1 MPIKVTCPKCQGVL
15 HAPDDAGG
23 KRGKCPTCGTV
34 LAIPADG
41 AHVADAPVSE
51 PYRSAAEASREEAP
65 GTQRSSFGA
74 IPRPADVE
82 PRRPA
87 SAARVPAPP
96 AFTPPEP
103 RKLADPF
110 ARAGKRAVPGIPG
123 SGLARA
129 WRRARRGLWWVQLSL
144 FLCLLG
150 LLGYAG
156 IMIAENL
163 GTKLPAQDPGYLKQ
177 EGLSSD
183 TEIRLGVVLIPYA
196 LGLLAWTL
204 GLFGF
209 SNVPRSSFAK
219 GLATAAAVASLIVL
233 LGVIALAAPAVA
245 QAVQGF
251 LPQGLLPADDANGIA
266 QRTGIVLTLVFGV
279 LAEIWFVG
287 AMGRMGAALH
297 DSRLASRATRFAVLV
312 GLAVAAVV
320 IGRVAY
326 EVYPRDIDEFVAAN
340 VQPQWDKLGT
350 NKPAAVWG
358 LVALGGLLV
367 WLMYTRLVGAGRRAI
382 REWLETNEPGV

>member
-1 MPIKVTCPKCQGVL
+1 
-15 HAPDDAGG
+15 
-23 KRGKCPTCGTV
+23 
-34 LAIPADG
+34 
-41 AHVADAPVSE
+41 
-51 PYRSAAEASREEAP
+51 
-65 GTQRSSFGA
+65 
-74 IPRPADVE
+74 
-82 PRRPA
+82 
-87 SAARVPAPP
+87 VPAPP
-96 AFTPPEP
+96 AFAPTEP

-123 SGLARA
+123 SGLART
-129 WRRARRGLWWVQLSL
+129 WRRARRGLGWVQLSL

-163 GTKLPAQDPGYLKQ
+163 GVKLPAQDPGYLKQ

-183 TEIRLGVVLIPYA
+183 TEIKLGVVLIPYA
-196 LGLLAWTL
+196 LGLLAWTF

-209 SNVPRSSFAK
+209 SNAPRSSFAK

-233 LGVIALAAPAVA
+233 LGTIAVA
-245 QAVQGF
+245 VPTGVQASQGFVPQGF
-251 LPQGLLPADDANGIA
+251 LPADDPNGIA
-266 QRTGIVLTLVFGV
+266 QRAGLTLALVFGV

-287 AMGRMGAALH
+287 ALGRMGAALH
-297 DSRLASRATRFAVLV
+297 DTRLGSRATRFAVLV
-312 GLAVAAVV
+312 GLVVAAAV
-320 IGRVAY
+320 IGWVAY
-326 EVYPRDIDEFVAAN
+326 QIYTRDIDQFVADN

-358 LVALGGLLV
+358 LVALGGLIV

-382 REWLETNEPGV
+382 REWLETNEPGA